1 MRSLERKMR
10 NIEEILSLNVSVD
23 NVTESANEKIVEMNA
38 SMNEKLSQVTEGVNQ
53 KLREKLAEK
62 RSVGD
67 KLRKELE
74 ENTKEIPNYQG
85 VNLI

>member
-1 MRSLERKMR
+1 
-10 NIEEILSLNVSVD
+10 V
-23 NVTESANEKIVEMNA
+23 NEKIVEMNA

-53 KLREKLAEK
+53 KLREQLAEK

-74 ENTKEIPNYQG
+74 ENTKEIHNYQG
-85 VNLI
+85 VDLI